1 MIIKDIFTEEAYDIS
16 VEGDNFGEDFL
27 IHIDGKALRLS
38 KDEWERIKSF
48 IDNSIEF
55 IGNN

>member
-1 MIIKDIFTEEAYDIS
+1 MKIKNTFTEEGYEIS
-16 VEGDNFGEDFL
+16 IEGDNFGQDFYINL
-27 IHIDGKALRLS
+27 DGKTLYLS
-38 KDEWERIKSF
+38 KDEWQQIKSF

>member
-1 MIIKDIFTEEAYDIS
+1 MIIKNTFTETAYEIS
-16 VEGDNFGEDFL
+16 IEGDNFGEDFYINL
-27 IHIDGKALRLS
+27 DGKTLYLS
-38 KDEWERIKSF
+38 KDEWQQIKSF

>member
-1 MIIKDIFTEEAYDIS
+1 MIIKNTFTEAAYEIS
-16 VEGDNFGEDFL
+16 IEGDNFGEDFYINL
-27 IHIDGKALRLS
+27 DGKTLYLS
-38 KDEWERIKSF
+38 KDEWQQIKSF

>member
-1 MIIKDIFTEEAYDIS
+1 MIIKNTFTETAYEIS
-16 VEGDNFGEDFL
+16 VEGDNYGQDFYINL
-27 IHIDGKALRLS
+27 DDKTLYLS
-38 KDEWERIKSF
+38 KDEWQQIKSF